1 MSRTRHSPPWWQR
14 APQQLG
20 LVTLLTLLALAWLA
34 SREATF
40 ADLWLTRDQQGQL
53 AMNQRDWPGALEH
66 FEDPARKAT
75 AAYNAGQYEQAA
87 ELFARIPDATGFYN
101 RGNALIKARDYRNA
115 IRAFELAVAAAPG
128 WQEAADNLALAQ
140 YISHY
145 IEQLREDSDTEDE
158 SELSADDYVFDNED
172 ERGREMEITRES
184 TIGLESAEKWMRSVN
199 TDTADFLRT
208 RFALEQS
215 RREAP

>member
-1 MSRTRHSPPWWQR
+1 MSRSAHTRWWQR
-14 APQQLG
+14 MPLQLA
-20 LVTLLTLLALAWLA
+20 LATLLALLTLAWLA

-40 ADLWLTRDQQGQL
+40 ADLWLTRDQQAQL
-53 AMNQRDWPGALEH
+53 AMNRNDWQSALER
-66 FEDPARKAT
+66 FESPARKAT
-75 AAYNAGQYEQAA
+75 AAYTAGQYEQSA
-87 ELFARIPDATGFYN
+87 ELFARVADATGFYN

-128 WQEAADNLALAQ
+128 WQEAADNLALAR
-140 YISHY
+140 YISNY

-172 ERGREMEITRES
+172 ERGREMEITRDS